1 MDFGHGFVP
10 RIDVGNYKALDRVL
24 GPRQLFD
31 PVELD
36 LAWVILDGA
45 WVHGQSELLER
56 LHKTGIPYL
65 VDTSAWRFQADT
77 AFDVRKLATMS
88 HSPGEVWSPTEL
100 RDFGRF
106 VAADLKHQASLGASA
121 YLVPGLIPREKHED
135 LTGHDRDVAEIV
147 KRVAMDVP
155 RPAIATI
162 GVHTLG
168 MEAARRRL
176 NELSGIYEGVYVQ
189 ATPIHP
195 YNDSV
200 SKMAAVVDLLLEAKS
215 QDRSVI
221 AGRLGALTVPL
232 RALGIDA
239 ADAGLAAGE
248 TFNLAGKLRRDPPRE
263 DGQPAPRTSM
273 AARRYLPQIRRS
285 LGPDRLGEIESVPAA
300 EAQLRCTA
308 CCQYL
313 APDDRVR
320 RGREHSLAARIT
332 EAVEI
337 SALPRSMRL
346 ERAEREWTAAR
357 RALTSVNRALTD
369 AELAPLDGEYL
380 DNQLAL
386 LRDVAARTKA
396 A

>member
-1 MDFGHGFVP
+1 MDFGHGFLP
-10 RIDVGNYKALDRVL
+10 RIDVSNYKALDRVL

-31 PVELD
+31 PVDLD

-56 LHKTGIPYL
+56 LHRSGVPYL
-65 VDTSAWRFQADT
+65 VDTSAWRFQSHT
-77 AFDVRKLATMS
+77 AFDVRKLTSMR
-88 HSPGEVWSPTEL
+88 HSPGEAWSSTEL
-100 RDFGRF
+100 GEFHRF
-106 VAADLKHQASLGASA
+106 VADDLQYQASLGVSA
-121 YLVPGLIPREKHED
+121 YLVPGLVPRNKDED
-135 LTGHDRDVAEIV
+135 LSEHDKEVAEIV
-147 KRVAMDVP
+147 KRVALDTP

-162 GVHTLG
+162 GVHTLDL
-168 MEAARRRL
+168 ARARQRL
-176 NELSGIYEGVYVQ
+176 NDLSGVYEGIYLQ

-200 SKMAAVVDLLLEAKS
+200 SKMAAVVGLLLEAKS
-215 QDRSVI
+215 QDRSVV
-221 AGRLGALTVPL
+221 AGRLGALTVLL

-248 TFNLAGKLRRDPPRE
+248 TFNVADKLRRDPSSKDRE
-263 DGQPAPRTSM
+263 AAPRAST
-273 AARRYLPQIRRS
+273 ARRRYVTQIRRS
-285 LGPDRLGEIESVPAA
+285 LAPDRLAQIESVPAA

-308 CCQYL
+308 CCQFL

-346 ERAEREWTAAR
+346 ERAERDWMGAR
-357 RALTSVNRALTD
+357 RVLTSINRVLTD
-369 AELAPLDGEYL
+369 AELPAIDGEYL
-380 DNQLAL
+380 GNQVAL
-386 LRDVAARTKA
+386 LRDVATRTKA